1 MTKTKQMTMKRLAW
15 ETKRLIETANDLGK
29 SNADCKTTKKCAWFA
44 EAGRISFTWTDVQI

>member
-1 MTKTKQMTMKRLAW
+1 MTMKRLAW